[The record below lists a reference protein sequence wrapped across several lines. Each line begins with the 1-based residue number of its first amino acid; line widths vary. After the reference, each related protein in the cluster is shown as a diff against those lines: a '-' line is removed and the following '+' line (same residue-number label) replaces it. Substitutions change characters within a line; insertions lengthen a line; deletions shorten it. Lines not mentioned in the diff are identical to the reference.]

1 MINTN
6 KTITSKFFEYKTKLI
21 GRTPNI
27 NNKLDS
33 SAVVPQKYQRPLDL
47 PMINCEIELDLL
59 WSKKCVISEISV
71 TTTIAGNPRANL
83 PVPVEQEK
91 TLEQR
96 FK

>member
-1 MINTN
+1 
-6 KTITSKFFEYKTKLI
+6 
-21 GRTPNI
+21 
-27 NNKLDS
+27 
-33 SAVVPQKYQRPLDL
+33 
-47 PMINCEIELDLL
+47 MINCEIELDLL
-59 WSKKCVISEISV
+59 WSKKCVISEISI